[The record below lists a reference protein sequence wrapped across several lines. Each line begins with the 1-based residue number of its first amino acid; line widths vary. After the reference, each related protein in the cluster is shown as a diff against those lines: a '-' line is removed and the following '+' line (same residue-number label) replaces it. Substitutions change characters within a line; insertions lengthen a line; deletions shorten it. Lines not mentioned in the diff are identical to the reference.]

1 MENGWT
7 LPFEL
12 PISLLPGC
20 LPCFSVFSKVWK
32 CSHMHLF
39 SVTPGNCVGLVVAL
53 FGCGCLM
60 MSSLW
65 DLTFTAC
72 FSCHMVAWVGWWRLI
87 TFDVCYTN
95 GLCFYICHQKWCYAI
110 DLCFSTCHQKW
121 CRAIDLCFYI
131 WHQRMLRATVW
142 IFASTFDIRSDATL
156 WIFASTFA
164 IIGDAMRLIFASTFA
179 SRSDAMLL
187 ILLLHLPP
195 EVMLRYWSTRHDSQ
209 KQVAIGTLFH
219 NLPLNVMFFG
229 WKQFSEMRK
238 RALPTLMRI
247 CSTRHLTA
255 PFPLKVSWFTYWKL

>member
-1 MENGWT
+1 MFDDVLALRSDLHCVFLLSYGRLGVLVEANNVRRLLHQW
-7 LPFEL
+7 
-12 PISLLPGC
+12 SLLLH
-20 LPCFSVFSKVWK
+20 LPSEVMLRYWSV
-32 CSHMHLF
+32 L
-39 SVTPGNCVGLVVAL
+39 
-53 FGCGCLM
+53 
-60 MSSLW
+60 
-65 DLTFTAC
+65 
-72 FSCHMVAWVGWWRLI
+72 
-87 TFDVCYTN
+87 
-95 GLCFYICHQKWCYAI
+95 
-110 DLCFSTCHQKW
+110 STCHQKW

-209 KQVAIGTLFH
+209 KQVAISTLFH